1 MINPLP
7 SKTNSPVPDPVKH
20 WFINIGKILVFLP
33 VLIYFYSIHIYATNI
48 PFSDDYIN
56 HLDEIIS
63 IIQADTLSE
72 KFAVLF
78 SNSLQTLMLF
88 NKISILLI
96 YSAWGEI
103 DLKIFL
109 FIGNGL
115 LLWLLFFIYK
125 TLPENR
131 EKIFLFLPVT
141 LLLFQL
147 KPNWVHLIWGANLG
161 YHFGLFFTGL
171 AFYFLGKNQTKYVF
185 IAGIF
190 AASSLLTIGS
200 GAATLATGWLILIIQ
215 KRFRLA
221 LAWFLGTLIILVT
234 YFYWSNLTDDSL
246 AILTLNDL
254 TEMGVFFIS
263 FLGAAFSF
271 KSQAVIFIFGTL
283 IVFYFIFLIYKKYY
297 LTNLT
302 IFSFMVYI
310 ILVAAMVALYR
321 SELGGGAIFADRYKI
336 FSLFMSMLIYISI
349 VDLFYSGINRKLT
362 FVIVMVMVTGS
373 MYFVSYFEGKKKM
386 EFSKNLLIWRTNQWL
401 DQNFNL
407 MAHPF
412 EHRANAI
419 MTRALTGGY
428 YKLPYQLINI
438 PDNRFSPLV
447 KPTDLCSRENKMA
460 FRSGFNVI
468 AVGPELSPF
477 LVRIEGVIYDQK
489 LTLPAKTEPVYIIL
503 DSREGKYIFTAHA
516 QEHIEKSIH
525 FRQET
530 SNKGLLAL
538 IPFNKLKD
546 NIYRLGLCYR
556 GRVVFNNHFII
567 KQNHRFKHIIK

>member
-1 MINPLP
+1 
-7 SKTNSPVPDPVKH
+7 
-20 WFINIGKILVFLP
+20 
-33 VLIYFYSIHIYATNI
+33 
-48 PFSDDYIN
+48 
-56 HLDEIIS
+56 
-63 IIQADTLSE
+63 
-72 KFAVLF
+72 
-78 SNSLQTLMLF
+78 
-88 NKISILLI
+88 
-96 YSAWGEI
+96 
-103 DLKIFL
+103 
-109 FIGNGL
+109 
-115 LLWLLFFIYK
+115 
-125 TLPENR
+125 
-131 EKIFLFLPVT
+131 
-141 LLLFQL
+141 
-147 KPNWVHLIWGANLG
+147 
-161 YHFGLFFTGL
+161 
-171 AFYFLGKNQTKYVF
+171 
-185 IAGIF
+185 
-190 AASSLLTIGS
+190 
-200 GAATLATGWLILIIQ
+200 
-215 KRFRLA
+215 
-221 LAWFLGTLIILVT
+221 
-234 YFYWSNLTDDSL
+234 
-246 AILTLNDL
+246 
-254 TEMGVFFIS
+254 MGVFFIS

-460 FRSGFNVI
+460 FRSDFNVI

-489 LTLPAKTEPVYIIL
+489 LTLPAKAEPVHVIL
-503 DSREGKYIFTAHA
+503 DSLERKYIFTAHA

-525 FRQET
+525 FHQGT
-530 SNKGLLAL
+530 PNKGLLAL

-556 GRVVFNNHFII
+556 GRVVFNNHFIV

>member
-1 MINPLP
+1 
-7 SKTNSPVPDPVKH
+7 
-20 WFINIGKILVFLP
+20 
-33 VLIYFYSIHIYATNI
+33 
-48 PFSDDYIN
+48 
-56 HLDEIIS
+56 
-63 IIQADTLSE
+63 
-72 KFAVLF
+72 
-78 SNSLQTLMLF
+78 
-88 NKISILLI
+88 LL
-96 YSAWGEI
+96 
-103 DLKIFL
+103 
-109 FIGNGL
+109 N
-115 LLWLLFFIYK
+115 
-125 TLPENR
+125 
-131 EKIFLFLPVT
+131 
-141 LLLFQL
+141 
-147 KPNWVHLIWGANLG
+147 
-161 YHFGLFFTGL
+161 
-171 AFYFLGKNQTKYVF
+171 
-185 IAGIF
+185 
-190 AASSLLTIGS
+190 
-200 GAATLATGWLILIIQ
+200 
-215 KRFRLA
+215 
-221 LAWFLGTLIILVT
+221 
-234 YFYWSNLTDDSL
+234 
-246 AILTLNDL
+246 
-254 TEMGVFFIS
+254 
-263 FLGAAFSF
+263 
-271 KSQAVIFIFGTL
+271 
-283 IVFYFIFLIYKKYY
+283 LIYKKYY

-460 FRSGFNVI
+460 FRSDFNVI

-489 LTLPAKTEPVYIIL
+489 LTLPAKTEPVHIIL

-525 FRQET
+525 FRQGT

-567 KQNHRFKHIIK
+567 KQNHQFKHIIK